1 VQQPGDTVRRSV
13 VPPNCDGRIR
23 RLYDYWCSIRPTGDR
38 LPGRQHLE
46 PLDVPELLQW
56 LSLLDV
62 VGEPPR
68 FRYRLVGTGQ
78 ARVMESDFTGRWIDE
93 AYDGFRKT
101 QDHAEFAAVAGGGIR
116 YSRRPPEYR
125 VERSHVLMER
135 LLLPLARDGVNV
147 DMVLSIALY
156 TRDNGT
162 VV

>member
-1 VQQPGDTVRRSV
+1 MQQPGDALRRSV
-13 VPPNCDGRIR
+13 VPPDCDGRIR
-23 RLYDYWCSIRPTGDR
+23 RLYDYWCSIRPADDR

-46 PLDVPELLQW
+46 PLDLPELLQW
-56 LSLLDV
+56 LLLLDV

-78 ARVMESDFTGRWIDE
+78 ARVMECELTGRWLDE
-93 AYDGFRKT
+93 AYDDFREKR
-101 QDHAEFAAVAGGGIR
+101 DHAELVAVAGGTIG
-116 YSRRPPEYR
+116 YSRGAPEYR

-147 DMVLSIALY
+147 DMVLGIALY
-156 TRDNGT
+156 TREDGT